1 MSRNARIEEVSDSDS
16 DPSDM
21 DPSDFDPS
29 NIMQSIMNPADVA
42 AATAPSPQQSSA
54 GQPFSS
60 PMLQP
65 HLSGRPPASQAADRE
80 RTKHY
85 QCLYPIYFDSTR
97 SRAEGRRVGKEQG
110 VANPLAQD
118 IAQAVSQMA
127 VAGQVVFEPGK
138 VHPKDW
144 ANPGRVRVLIKEN
157 GKPVGRGGI
166 KNKHHLYN
174 LVAEYLRDHP
184 TTQESAS
191 RLRIAGLPP
200 PTKPIPPPAAPKGW
214 KMGTI
219 LPLHSPALSGGG
231 VNENYLKDMMAEMQ
245 GQGGMPGMPGMPDL
259 PPGMLGGGA
268 GASDSGAPKKKDKKK
283 TKS

>member
-1 MSRNARIEEVSDSDS
+1 MSRHARIEEVSDSDS

-21 DPSDFDPS
+21 DPADFDPGLL
-29 NIMQSIMNPADVA
+29 NEIIRPADI
-42 AATAPSPQQSSA
+42 PSSSSA
-54 GQPFSS
+54 RGPASAPAQGVS

-65 HLSGRPPASQAADRE
+65 HFPGRPPPSQAADRE

-85 QCLYPIYFDSTR
+85 QCLYPVYFDATR
-97 SRAEGRRVGKEQG
+97 SRAEGRRVAKDEG

-118 IAQAVSQMA
+118 IANAVSQLD

-138 VHPKDW
+138 IHPKDW

-157 GKPVGRGGI
+157 GKPAGRGTI
-166 KNKHHLYN
+166 KNKHQLYT
-174 LVAEYLRDHP
+174 LVAEYLRAHP
-184 TTQESAS
+184 TTNESPA
-191 RLRIAGLPP
+191 RLRIAGMPQ

-231 VNENYLKDMMAEMQ
+231 VNENYFKDMMKEMQ
-245 GQGGMPGMPGMPDL
+245 GVPGTEGMQS
-259 PPGMLGGGA
+259 MLGGVGGGPNTDSA
-268 GASDSGAPKKKDKKK
+268 ASRKKDKKK
-283 TKS
+283 GKS